1 MDNLSTCRHCAALL
15 IALAAAGGVH
25 AQEAQQS
32 TFGQP
37 GFGIGNFS
45 TQPGYLDL
53 NAGVAYTDNALLT
66 PSDRMSTGIGS
77 AGFDVDY
84 NRVGSMLDL
93 SALGD
98 VDWLQYFD
106 HAYPGNAYGNFNGT
120 AVWGHT
126 TDLFQ
131 WLLQETFGDGMAN
144 PLAAPTLSEL
154 QSINYFTTGP
164 YLNLNFTSTE
174 RLSFYGLYSNMSYQ
188 KSPFNFQTYDGGAAF
203 AHQLSNLSSLS
214 VQVDSAQNDFNS
226 SSVASNYYMR
236 TAQVIYAADFA
247 RTRASIGAG
256 YTLEDFEGSQT
267 GAPLVTLDLSRRL
280 SPSSTVMLHAHDEY
294 LTYGEAIR
302 SSLGAPIIA
311 ALATPAFPGAT
322 TAAPIKDRLASL
334 GWSFQRGRT
343 TLSVSGSVEQQL
355 YVQQALFDSHIDNL
369 AAGIQRQLR
378 PTVSLSLQAYQYRET
393 YSNLEGKLTTT
404 VVNLSLTKQFRRVGL
419 SIFAQRTHQI
429 SSSLEATSLGL
440 GVGSYDE
447 DRVGLNVTYDL
458 VGRRL
463 SGGLQGV
470 PSESG
475 VTNVAP
481 VE

>member
-77 AGFDVDY
+77 AGVDVDY
-84 NRVGSMLDL
+84 NRVGSMLNV
-93 SALGD
+93 SALGN

-120 AVWGHT
+120 AIWGHP

-131 WLLQETFGDGMAN
+131 WLVQETFDDGLAD
-144 PLAAPTLSEL
+144 PLAAPTPTEL
-154 QSINYFTTGP
+154 ESLNYFTTGP
-164 YLNLNFTSTE
+164 YLNLNFTNAE
-174 RLSFYGLYSNMSYQ
+174 RLSFYGLYSNMAYQ
-188 KSPFNFQTYDGGAAF
+188 KSPFNFQTFDGGAIF

-214 VQVDSAQNDFNS
+214 VQVDSAQNDFNT

-256 YTLEDFEGSQT
+256 YTLEDFEGSQS
-267 GAPLVTLDLSRRL
+267 GAPLVALDLSRL
-280 SPSSTVMLHAHDEY
+280 ISPSSTLTLHAHDEY

-302 SSLGAPIIA
+302 SNLGAPIA
-311 ALATPAFPGAT
+311 PSLMSPAFPGAT
-322 TAAPIKDRLASL
+322 TAAPLKERLVGL
-334 GWSFQRGRT
+334 GWNFQRGRT
-343 TLSVSGSVEQQL
+343 ALSVSGSIEQQL
-355 YVQQALFDSHIDNL
+355 YVEQTLFDSHIDTVS
-369 AAGIQRQLR
+369 AGLQRQLR
-378 PTVSLSLQAYQYRET
+378 PTVSLSLRGYQNRET
-393 YSNLEGKLTTT
+393 YGNLDGKLTVT
-404 VVNLSLTKQFRRVGL
+404 VVNLTLTKQFRRVGL
-419 SIFAQRTHQI
+419 SVFAQRTHQI
-429 SSSLEATSLGL
+429 SSSPAAAFLGV

-447 DRVGLNVTYDL
+447 DRVGVNVTYDL
-458 VGRRL
+458 LGRRS
-463 SGGLQGV
+463 SGSIQGT
-470 PSESG
+470 PNEFAP
-475 VTNVAP
+475 TNEPPA
-481 VE
+481 E